1 MNEVT
6 IEARFQ
12 GNLDAIATELIRATA
27 LKFTQEVGNL
37 RSPLLRWLDFRFRY
51 VDPRPRPSV
60 FSDQFPKLGL
70 PQNAQI
76 ALNNLVA
83 LIEQGRDINRYQGRG
98 LLRHDIS
105 SKRKYARTDLLW
117 ADWSILHFHLSDKP
131 IPAGQYFSAPADYLA
146 FCLVGCDGVAFIDVF
161 RHPDRKGFA
170 DPKLMETIAR
180 NWPEYLEPYRLK
192 GFIADPKKSK
202 KTTEEIHALRTAGI
216 ASFVT
221 INGNT
226 YSPGMGLTSAA
237 TPFAITVAYD
247 KVRQYVRGLSRLVC
261 DPAGQFHTETSA
273 RGVDAPQFSLV
284 MTPRGLCVLE
294 TVANHGFL
302 LPRAEDKEPSS
313 DLEILHDLIMPKW
326 LVDDI
331 S

>member
-1 MNEVT
+1 MDEVT

-12 GNLDAIATELIRATA
+12 GHLDAIATELIHATA
-27 LKFTQEVGNL
+27 LKFTQEAGNL

-51 VDPRPRPSV
+51 VDPRPRPTV
-60 FSDQFPKLGL
+60 FSDEFPKLGL
-70 PQNAQI
+70 PQSAQT

-105 SKRKYARTDLLW
+105 SNRKYARTDLLW

-131 IPAGQYFSAPADYLA
+131 IPAGQYFSDPADYLA
-146 FCLVGCDGVAFIDVF
+146 FCLVGGNGVAFIDVL

-180 NWPEYLEPYRLK
+180 NWPEYLEPYRL
-192 GFIADPKKSK
+192 IADSK
-202 KTTEEIHALRTAGI
+202 KTMEEIHVLRTAGI

-226 YSPGMGLTSAA
+226 YSLGMGLTSAA
-237 TPFAITVAYD
+237 TPFAITAAHD
-247 KVRQYVRGLSRLVC
+247 KVRQYVRRLARLVC

-284 MTPRGLCVLE
+284 MTARGLCVLE
-294 TVANHGFL
+294 TVANHAFL
-302 LPRAEDKEPSS
+302 LPRAENKEPSS